1 MHLLEPKKLCL
12 GFFAQYHTL
21 IKIDTG
27 GLLSTVLMSTIL
39 MQAPKFIAST
49 EFHAATK
56 HRGAAARVRR
66 DAQGARIHA
75 EQTTTKNEQH
85 VLQHL
90 TGCSSKQAVR
100 AANSAAAET
109 SAAAAITRIAII
121 LLAEFK
127 DSIGAQTQKKNLRA
141 YTLGGMFDIIKRA
154 AGGGVKSFCSKVDQK
169 LTGYNTFGHALRYF
183 CDLGTSRP
191 VRARVTTRMPIF
203 LADPARVAACHAG
216 DATSQ
221 CRTPTSH
228 VNKYYQN
235 FSSISHHHA
244 QRQADCCRQN

>member
-121 LLAEFK
+121 LLADFK

-141 YTLGGMFDIIKRA
+141 YTLRKGFAHYRA
-154 AGGGVKSFCSKVDQK
+154 QHWKSFE
-169 LTGYNTFGHALRYF
+169 
-183 CDLGTSRP
+183 
-191 VRARVTTRMPIF
+191 IF
-203 LADPARVAACHAG
+203 LKRSKATTPLVTRFDTSAIWEHPDLYARELLRACRHSWPTLRELQPATLAMR
-216 DATSQ
+216 
-221 CRTPTSH
+221 
-228 VNKYYQN
+228 
-235 FSSISHHHA
+235 
-244 QRQADCCRQN
+244 